1 MSSSEWG
8 SLRLFVA
15 LLLLLQLVSVLLA
28 WSLNPIGRQSETS
41 FALLLAADL
50 IAFSIVS
57 YLARTHNQEGG
68 TRGPVVLAGSTAV
81 LFFML
86 LALFSQGSI

>member
-1 MSSSEWG
+1 MSPSEWG
-8 SLRLFVA
+8 SLRVFVA

-28 WSLNPIGRQSETS
+28 WSLNPIGGQSENS

-57 YLARTHNQEGG
+57 YLARTNNQEGG
-68 TRGPVVLAGSTAV
+68 ARGPVVLAGSAAV

-86 LALFSQGSI
+86 LALFAQGSI